1 MGALADALPSC
12 FCFWST
18 ECLNHI
24 PDIAPVPRT
33 EMVAL
38 YKSMQALCCSVA
50 AAVLLEHSSLPFGKA
65 EMGLSSVK
73 CLYSLFGVLQGLES
87 MNFGVTEPKF

>member
-1 MGALADALPSC
+1 
-12 FCFWST
+12 
-18 ECLNHI
+18 
-24 PDIAPVPRT
+24 
-33 EMVAL
+33 MVAL
-38 YKSMQALCCSVA
+38 YKYVQALCCFVVA
-50 AAVLLEHSSLPFGKA
+50 AVVLEQHVKA